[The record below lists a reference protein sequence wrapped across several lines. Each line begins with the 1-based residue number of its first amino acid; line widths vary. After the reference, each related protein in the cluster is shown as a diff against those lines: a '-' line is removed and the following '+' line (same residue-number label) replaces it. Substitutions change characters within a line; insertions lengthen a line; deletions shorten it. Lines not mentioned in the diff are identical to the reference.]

1 MQPLLSSCSKR
12 LFLFAML
19 LFTFT
24 FMLTACSLGGSSGT
38 NATPTA
44 SGKTTPG
51 GPGGNTTPTTA
62 PGIGLG
68 TRPCPDAV
76 KDPAHWDPIIPTQS
90 NTSKVEAVSCGN
102 LIGNT
107 SLQALVTVR
116 STGSGGILD
125 VYVFNNITNPNPTQ
139 LFKLLSLAE
148 GDAKISLY
156 NTLLTGEVDGNSSIN
171 KGKADAQL
179 TPDLFREFKWS
190 DGAGTFVPVSFPGIF
205 PDLTR
210 FQAEKDQAQVNKG
223 QDAWKLD
230 AAMVAS
236 HMVSDPHVL
245 NWPTT
250 APTTVVSGGGAHDSD
265 AVVTVKNPGTGG
277 GTIKVS
283 LQRLEGNTNGG
294 IWEVVTVEAT
304 GMSIT
309 APQSRTLLTTP
320 VSVKGTGNS
329 FEGKIGQVVV
339 LDHLYTNIGHAGA
352 TGATGNGNTSFSA
365 SVPYT
370 STFKGGTEEGL
381 VVLYATNNAGGPN
394 AAAAVIVKELLS

>member
-1 MQPLLSSCSKR
+1 MQPLLLSYSKR
-12 LFLFAML
+12 LVLFSIL
-19 LFTFT
+19 LFTVT
-24 FMLTACSLGGSSGT
+24 LVLSACSLGGSSGA
-38 NATPTA
+38 NATPTT
-44 SGKTTPG
+44 GKTTSG
-51 GPGGNTTPTTA
+51 GSGGNTTPTTA

-68 TRPCPDAV
+68 ARPCPDAV

-116 STGSGGILD
+116 STGSGGLLD
-125 VYVFNNITNPNPTQ
+125 VYVFNNITGPNPEQ
-139 LFKLLSLAE
+139 LFKLLSLGE

-156 NTLLTGEVDGNSSIN
+156 NTVLTAEVDANSSIN

-210 FQAEKDQAQVNKG
+210 FQAEKDQAQVNRG

-236 HMVSDPHVL
+236 HMASDPHLL

-250 APTTVVSGGGAHDSD
+250 APTTVVSGGGPHDSD
-265 AVVTVKNPGTGG
+265 AVVTVKNPGAGG

-294 IWEVVTVEAT
+294 IWEVITVEAT

-309 APQSRTLLTTP
+309 APQSRNLLTTP
-320 VSVKGTGNS
+320 VTVKGTGNA

-339 LDHLYTNIGHAGA
+339 LDHLYTDIGHAGA

-370 STFKGGTEEGL
+370 STFKGGAEEGL

>member
-1 MQPLLSSCSKR
+1 MASYSKR

-19 LFTFT
+19 LFTVT
-24 FMLTACSLGGSSGT
+24 LMLSACSPGGSSGANT
-38 NATPTA
+38 TPTT
-44 SGKTTPG
+44 GKTTPG

-68 TRPCPDAV
+68 ARRCPDAV
-76 KDPAHWDPIIPTQS
+76 KDPAHWNPIIPTQS

-116 STGSGGILD
+116 SSGSGGLLD
-125 VYVFNNITNPNPTQ
+125 VYVFNNITGPNPVQ
-139 LFKLLSLAE
+139 LFKLLSLGE

-156 NTLLTGEVDGNSSIN
+156 NSVLTSEVDANSSIN

-210 FQAEKDQAQVNKG
+210 FQAEKDQAQVNRG
-223 QDAWKLD
+223 QEAWKLD

-236 HMVSDPHVL
+236 HMASDPHLL

-250 APTTVVSGGGAHDSD
+250 APTTAVSGGGAHDSD
-265 AVVTVKNPGTGG
+265 AVVTVKNPDAGG
-277 GTIKVS
+277 GTIKIR

-294 IWEVVTVEAT
+294 IWEAVTVEAT

-309 APQSRTLLTTP
+309 APQSRNLLTTP
-320 VSVKGTGNS
+320 VTVKGTGNA
-329 FEGKIGQVVV
+329 FEGKIGRVVV
-339 LDHLYTNIGHAGA
+339 LDHLYTDIGHAGA
-352 TGATGNGNTSFSA
+352 TGATGTGNTSFSA

-370 STFKGGTEEGL
+370 STFKDGAEEGL
-381 VVLYATNNAGGPN
+381 VVLYTTNNAGGPN

>member
-1 MQPLLSSCSKR
+1 MQSLLSLYTKR
-12 LFLFAML
+12 LILFAIL
-19 LFTFT
+19 LFTAT
-24 FMLTACSLGGSSGT
+24 LMLTACSLGGISGANT
-38 NATPTA
+38 TPTA
-44 SGKTTPG
+44 PGKTTPG
-51 GPGGNTTPTTA
+51 GPGGNAT

-68 TRPCPDAV
+68 PRPCPNAV

-90 NTSKVEAVSCGN
+90 NTSKVESVSCGN

-116 STGSGGILD
+116 NTGSGGILD
-125 VYVFNNITNPNPTQ
+125 AYVYNNITSPNPVQ
-139 LFKLLSLAE
+139 LFKSLSLGE
-148 GDAKISLY
+148 GSANISLY
-156 NTLLTGEVDGNSSIN
+156 NTVLTGEVDANSSIN

-190 DGAGTFVPVSFPGIF
+190 DGAGTFVPVSFPGMF

-236 HMVSDPHVL
+236 HMVSDPHLL
-245 NWPTT
+245 NWPAAT
-250 APTTVVSGGGAHDSD
+250 ATVVSGGGAHDSD

-294 IWEVVTVEAT
+294 IWEVITVEAS
-304 GMSIT
+304 GISIT
-309 APQSRTLLTTP
+309 APQSRNLLTTP
-320 VSVKGTGNS
+320 VTVKGTDNASG
-329 FEGKIGQVVV
+329 GKIGQVVV
-339 LDHLYTNIGHAGA
+339 LDHLYTTIGQAGA

-370 STFKGGTEEGL
+370 STLKGGTEEGL
-381 VVLYATNNAGGPN
+381 VVLYVSNNAGGQN
-394 AAAAVIVKELLS
+394 AAGAVMVKELLS